1 MAQYVDPTHVDYRL
15 GGDKLR
21 HLAQDY
27 ITTMEYVFRALNELK
42 SNSTGVT
49 DPSSGQFMV
58 SDGIFYIRNDD
69 NDAWVPM
76 MTVTPYG
83 GLKSDTFGKLQSGPL
98 AEMPE
103 TGHDYDTYWTTDNN
117 GVFRWLDGEWKLI
130 LTKNIE
136 DMDGFDDVLTHD
148 DIAEDSNDPGK
159 LVKSNSYGELDYNI
173 TGSPGKLAGKPIF
186 APVVRDNYV
195 FVYDEEHGRWV
206 VKKRD
211 DIVWDDVTATGEPG
225 KIVQT
230 DAEGKIHADITGS
243 APIIAGITLDIGD
256 IEDGQVLGFDFR
268 TGTIIPLDKDHFT
281 DDDVSVIVTAGKLIK
296 GNAQN
301 KVDGSITGTAEGLH
315 DIPLDTTGLADGTV
329 IRYHASDNSFHVEPV
344 GAVGD
349 AASFILTANGVEKVN
364 YNGSSPV
371 MVDMSDI
378 LGPDFFEI
386 LRYYSR
392 FKTVERNLDDIIY
405 YMAAQ
410 NMYPDFNALTY
421 GIFGEQG
428 SDIDEFST
436 RVTSAIAGDDSIDV
450 ESIDGIVPGAIYY
463 ITDGN
468 VIEEVQVKAYAKNSG
483 VLRIIAEDAL
493 ANTYNLDATYLY
505 RSTADITPGQASAGS
520 VQRTRTWNSAITWQ
534 GVNANTPMD
543 ISLPTTMGNLSD
555 FTIDG
560 DITFNAS
567 GMITL
572 NA

>member
-42 SNSTGVT
+42 TNGTGVVE
-49 DPSSGQFMV
+49 PESGQFMV
-58 SDGIFYIRNDD
+58 SNGIFYIRNAD
-69 NDAWVPM
+69 NTEWVPM
-76 MTVTPYG
+76 MTVVPYG

-117 GVFRWLDGEWKLI
+117 GVFRWLDGDWHLI

-136 DMDGFDDVLTHD
+136 DMDGYDDVLTHD

-173 TGSPGKLAGKPIF
+173 TGSPGKLAGFPVF

-195 FVYDEEHGRWV
+195 LVYCEEHHRWE

-211 DIVWDDVTATGEPG
+211 DIVWEDTTATGEPG
-225 KIVQT
+225 KIVMT
-230 DAEGKIHADITGS
+230 DAEGKIHASIVGS

-256 IEDGQVLGFDFR
+256 IKDGQVLGYDFR

-315 DIPLDTTGLADGTV
+315 GIPLNTAGMADGMV
-329 IRYHASDNSFHVEPV
+329 LRYKASTNSFQFEPV
-344 GAVGD
+344 EAVGN

-364 YNGSSPV
+364 YNGTSPV
-371 MVDMSDI
+371 TVDMADI
-378 LGPDFFEI
+378 MGPDFFEI
-386 LRYYSR
+386 LRYYTR
-392 FKTVERNLDDIIY
+392 FRVVERNLDNVIN
-405 YMAAQ
+405 YMSAQ
-410 NMYPDFNALTY
+410 GMYPDFNALTY
-421 GIFGEQG
+421 GTFGAEG
-428 SDIDEFST
+428 SDVDEFSAT
-436 RVTSAIAGDDSIDV
+436 VTSAVAGDDSIDV
-450 ESIDGIVPGAIYY
+450 DSLDGIIGGACYY

-468 VIEEVQVKAYAKNSG
+468 HTEEIQVKSCAKNG
-483 VLRIIAEDAL
+483 DVYRIITTEPL
-493 ANTYNLDATYLY
+493 ENEYNLNATHVY
-505 RSTADITPGQASAGS
+505 RTTGTIYEGRAEASSMQRAMAWRANKSWEGAPGSSTVTIAM
-520 VQRTRTWNSAITWQ
+520 
-534 GVNANTPMD
+534 NTD
-543 ISLPTTMGNLSD
+543 LEHTND

-560 DITFNAS
+560 DITFNAD

-572 NA
+572 AE